1 MILLKKL
8 LAIILLLLC
17 TKSFAQSF
25 FNEIS
30 ISTGQMSP
38 QVGDTYYP
46 NSFSSFR
53 FGHNI
58 SKRLQVGLALDYCP
72 NLPYSFHHPSIF
84 QYKDMAFQLGWGPEP
99 STQVVSEQYMI
110 DVLNPKI
117 FAGVNAR
124 WKWFHFYAGASAG
137 YAHYI
142 GKPIGGFLET
152 VRLGA
157 NYAYENRANEFIDA
171 YRKAMRPRSGYS
183 LGFTKASLFLS
194 PDTLV

>member
-1 MILLKKL
+1 
-8 LAIILLLLC
+8 
-17 TKSFAQSF
+17 
-25 FNEIS
+25 
-30 ISTGQMSP
+30 
-38 QVGDTYYP
+38 
-46 NSFSSFR
+46 
-53 FGHNI
+53 
-58 SKRLQVGLALDYCP
+58 
-72 NLPYSFHHPSIF
+72 
-84 QYKDMAFQLGWGPEP
+84 
-99 STQVVSEQYMI
+99 MI

-157 NYAYENRANEFIDA
+157 NYAYENRANEFIHA

-183 LGFTKASLFLS
+183 LGLYQSITFFITRHIGIDAAMQFDYIRLRDPKVAEQPTRSDIYNTTETIGIKYTFGKIKVK
-194 PDTLV
+194 PAKTDKQ